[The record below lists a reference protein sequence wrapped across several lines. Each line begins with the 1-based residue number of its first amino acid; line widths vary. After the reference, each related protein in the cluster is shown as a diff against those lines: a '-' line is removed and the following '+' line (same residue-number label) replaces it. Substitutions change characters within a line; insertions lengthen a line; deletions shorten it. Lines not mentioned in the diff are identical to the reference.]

1 MRMDRLNEMEQYILQ
16 RGTAS
21 LPDLAK
27 HFGVSTNTIRRDVN
41 ALISR
46 GRINKVYG
54 GVSANETAV
63 LLPFTERAIKNDVE
77 KQAIGALAAKLVP
90 DKSAI
95 FLDSGSTTPC
105 ILPYLSEKENI
116 TIVTHSLSV
125 MYEAVKYPSLNVLAL
140 GGMFNH
146 TTSSYIGNT
155 DEMLGRIHLQ
165 AAFMAASAV
174 SLKWGLGNNTYDE
187 FKIKEAIC
195 RHNDNIILMADHT
208 KFDTVACYTFC
219 RFSAL
224 SAVVTDQMPAKHYV
238 DAMRDNGTRLYFP

>member
-1 MRMDRLNEMEQYILQ
+1 MRIDRLNEMEQYILQ
-16 RGTAS
+16 SGTAS

-27 HFGVSTNTIRRDVN
+27 HFGVSTNTIRRDIN

-54 GVSANETAV
+54 GVSASEIV
-63 LLPFTERAIKNDVE
+63 SFSPFRERAFKNVAE
-77 KQAIGALAAKLVP
+77 KQVIGELAAGLVP
-90 DKSAI
+90 DRSAI

-105 ILPYLSEKENI
+105 ILPYLSEKENV

-125 MYEAVKYPSLNVLAL
+125 MYEAAKYPSLNVLAL

-146 TTSSYIGNT
+146 TTSSYIGNA
-155 DEMLGRIHLQ
+155 DDMLGKIHLQ
-165 AAFMAASAV
+165 AVFLAASAV
-174 SLKWGLGNNTYDE
+174 SLKWGIGNNTYE
-187 FKIKEAIC
+187 EYKIKESVC
-195 RHNDNIILMADHT
+195 RYNDNIILMADHT
-208 KFDTVACYTFC
+208 KYDTVACYTFC

-238 DAMRDNGTRLYFP
+238 DAMRDNGIKLYCP